1 MPGGMSNKISN
12 VLGVPIPS
20 PLAQQ
25 LKIRS
30 EKNVGG
36 KKEDSFY
43 RDNDNLVYLANKT
56 SWVRLVSSVN
66 VIGDDR
72 EYFKNNFDLAL
83 DNADDAD
90 LAKQFVLFGG
100 TSQFFQ
106 NKYTSRAGLRKTN
119 SAYGML
125 GNEEIKEY
133 GYRPM
138 PGITEASIE
147 TQGRLGSI
155 RMATINFKVWDKYQ
169 LDIMDALYFKLGY
182 MMFLEW
188 GHTVYY
194 DNTGKLKQSEY
205 EQINPFEKGIKKEKI
220 LRQIATNVK
229 NTDGNYDA
237 MLGMCT
243 NFNFSY
249 NQEGGYDCTIKII
262 ALGALADSTK
272 LNQTQAFPTLYSNVI
287 KSFVN
292 TLQKIEKERL
302 DKIAAEEKA
311 KISAQNKSASSV
323 KKGDIV
329 EINKSISQT
338 FTEQYPK
345 IYKTNIDNGIILS
358 SNSDDKNQGAFVFS
372 EDSTIP
378 TSTKDFRGV
387 GGGI

>member
-1 MPGGMSNKISN
+1 
-12 VLGVPIPS
+12 
-20 PLAQQ
+20 
-25 LKIRS
+25 
-30 EKNVGG
+30 
-36 KKEDSFY
+36 
-43 RDNDNLVYLANKT
+43 
-56 SWVRLVSSVN
+56 
-66 VIGDDR
+66 
-72 EYFKNNFDLAL
+72 
-83 DNADDAD
+83 
-90 LAKQFVLFGG
+90 
-100 TSQFFQ
+100 
-106 NKYTSRAGLRKTN
+106 
-119 SAYGML
+119 
-125 GNEEIKEY
+125 
-133 GYRPM
+133 
-138 PGITEASIE
+138 
-147 TQGRLGSI
+147 
-155 RMATINFKVWDKYQ
+155 
-169 LDIMDALYFKLGY
+169 
-182 MMFLEW
+182 
-188 GHTVYY
+188 
-194 DNTGKLKQSEY
+194 
-205 EQINPFEKGIKKEKI
+205 
-220 LRQIATNVK
+220 
-229 NTDGNYDA
+229 
-237 MLGMCT
+237 MCT